1 VILDRNQISYAGP
14 TAGAPAGSNTDD
26 VVEVPV
32 VTPGLW
38 ACDAHYIGM
47 TQPNLAMI
55 AATDPITAY
64 DADVIALDTDTLD
77 DRSVWGDA
85 TRVTHIWQVG
95 QRARSRLQIQN
106 VAGIGLPAFKIRK
119 ISEWWGLGGVVA
131 VAWDQAGWGDAD
143 RSDSNRP
150 H

>member
-14 TAGAPAGSNTDD
+14 PAGSNTDD

-32 VTPGLW
+32 VLPWLW
-38 ACDAHYIGM
+38 GCDAHYIGM
-47 TQPNLAMI
+47 THPNLAMI

-64 DADVIALDTDTLD
+64 DADVIALD

-85 TRVTHIWQVG
+85 TRDTHIWQAG
-95 QRARSRLQIQN
+95 QRAISRLQIQN

-119 ISEWWGLGGVVA
+119 ISEWCGLGGVVA

-143 RSDSNRP
+143 RSDSNGP